1 VRPAEPF
8 ALYVHVPYCRHV
20 CPYCD
25 FNVQAAATPPER
37 GYVEALAAEL
47 AAYGGD
53 AHWADRP
60 LGSVYFGG
68 GTPSLFTPGAIADVL
83 AAAGAHFEL
92 GADAELTLEANPDTI
107 VPERVA
113 GYRAAGINRLSLG
126 AQSFD
131 DRHLRTLGRD
141 HAAAATPAA
150 VGAARAAG
158 IDNVS
163 LDLIFGVPGETLA
176 DWERDLRAAV
186 GLGPPHVSAYA
197 LTYEEGTPFHRWRAG
212 GRLRPVEEDLEAAM
226 GEAAEAIL
234 EAAGLARYEI
244 SSFARPGRESR
255 HNLAYW
261 EGVEYLGVGAGAHSF
276 RRDPV
281 PGRRWVNE
289 RVPQRYMAAA
299 RASGRAVDSEELLS
313 EAQARGEF
321 CVCGLRTLAG
331 IDVTTFAA
339 RFGVTLAE
347 AFPHVDRLVAD
358 GLAEHVAGRLRLTA
372 RGLRFADTVS
382 TTFL

>member
-1 VRPAEPF
+1 
-8 ALYVHVPYCRHV
+8 
-20 CPYCD
+20 
-25 FNVQAAATPPER
+25 
-37 GYVEALAAEL
+37 
-47 AAYGGD
+47 
-53 AHWADRP
+53 
-60 LGSVYFGG
+60 
-68 GTPSLFTPGAIADVL
+68 
-83 AAAGAHFEL
+83 
-92 GADAELTLEANPDTI
+92 
-107 VPERVA
+107 
-113 GYRAAGINRLSLG
+113 
-126 AQSFD
+126 
-131 DRHLRTLGRD
+131 
-141 HAAAATPAA
+141 
-150 VGAARAAG
+150 
-158 IDNVS
+158 
-163 LDLIFGVPGETLA
+163 
-176 DWERDLRAAV
+176 
-186 GLGPPHVSAYA
+186 
-197 LTYEEGTPFHRWRAG
+197 
-212 GRLRPVEEDLEAAM
+212 M